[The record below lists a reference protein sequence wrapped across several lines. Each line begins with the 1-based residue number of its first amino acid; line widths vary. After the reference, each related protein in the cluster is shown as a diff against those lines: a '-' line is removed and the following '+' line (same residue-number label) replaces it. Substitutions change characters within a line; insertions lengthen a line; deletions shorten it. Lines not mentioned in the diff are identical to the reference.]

1 MQDTKLPRLVIFG
14 DAKKEH
20 VAEAIE
26 EFKGFTKDKAEIVAS
41 CSIEDCKPEILP
53 VAELKNCDFAVVFGG
68 DGSIISAGRNL
79 RQSKV
84 PVIGVNLGKL
94 GFLAEFSV
102 SELKKYFNDIV
113 SGKAPIEKRMMLSC
127 KIFSRSNR
135 SQVKFSSVAI
145 NDVFITAGPLHRT
158 IELKVIVNN
167 QTVASF
173 VGDGLIISTP
183 TGSTAY
189 NLSASG
195 PILDRSMEAMV
206 ITPICPH
213 SLSFRPI
220 VIDANS
226 KVEISRVRID
236 EETILSVDGQD
247 SLELSGDDI
256 VGVERESSDFLVV
269 NNPLRTRWDTLAAK
283 LGWAEK
289 PKYNT
294 GPFEK

>member
-1 MQDTKLPRLVIFG
+1 MPDTKMPKLVIFG
-14 DAKKEH
+14 DLKKEH
-20 VAEAIE
+20 VAEAVE
-26 EFKGFTKDKAEIVAS
+26 EFKDFARDKAEIIDS
-41 CSIEDCKPEILP
+41 CSIEKYKAEILP
-53 VAELKNCDFAVVFGG
+53 VAELKKCDFAVVFGG
-68 DGSIISAGRNL
+68 DGSIISAGRIL

-102 SELKKYFNDIV
+102 DELEQYFDDITCE
-113 SGKAPIEKRMMLSC
+113 KAPIERRMMLSC
-127 KIFSRSNR
+127 KVFSSSNR
-135 SQVKFSSVAI
+135 SQVKFGSAAI

-158 IELKVIVNN
+158 IELKVTVNS

-195 PILDRSMEAMV
+195 PILDSSMEAMV

-236 EETILSVDGQD
+236 KSTIISVDGQD
-247 SLELSGDDI
+247 SLKLSDNDI
-256 VGVERESSDFLVV
+256 VGIERENSDFLLV

-289 PKYNT
+289 PKYKADPLT
-294 GPFEK
+294 K

>member
-1 MQDTKLPRLVIFG
+1 MRDTKLPRLVIFG
-14 DAKKEH
+14 DLKKEH
-20 VAEAIE
+20 VVEAIG
-26 EFKGFTKDKAEIVAS
+26 EFGDFAKGKAEIVAS
-41 CSIEDCKPEILP
+41 CNVEDCKPEILP
-53 VAELKNCDFAVVFGG
+53 VAELKKCNFAVVFGG

-94 GFLAEFSV
+94 GFLAEFNV
-102 SELKKYFNDIV
+102 SELEKYFNDIV
-113 SGKAPIEKRMMLSC
+113 SGKAPIERRMMLNC
-127 KIFSRSNR
+127 KVFSGSNQ
-135 SQVKFSSVAI
+135 SQAKLSSVAI
-145 NDVFITAGPLHRT
+145 NDVYITAGPLHRT
-158 IELKVIVNN
+158 IELKVVVNN
-167 QTVASF
+167 QTVADF

-220 VIDANS
+220 VIEANS
-226 KVEISRVRID
+226 KVGVSRVRID
-236 EETILSVDGQD
+236 EVTILSVDGQD

-256 VGVERESSDFLVV
+256 VRVERESSDFLVV

-289 PKYNT
+289 PKYKT
-294 GPFEK
+294 GPFEE